1 MANPECM
8 LAELDIFEPPLVQTS
23 VLNSDWIN
31 FLPVHAV
38 TKGSP
43 ITFLVPSQGS
53 AYIDLTKTLLYVRMK
68 VKNAT
73 TGAALGKDAKVS
85 LVNYPLAALFSN
97 ISIDFNGVNV
107 ASSNNMAHY
116 RSYFETLINYN
127 SSAKDSHLTSALF
140 IQDTPGRFNDLT
152 SEPNKQRAA
161 FIQES
166 KELELF
172 GKMHSDILNINKY
185 MLNGIDIKITLTRN
199 SDALVTLS
207 EDTLKAE
214 VEILES
220 ILYIRKIDVSPS
232 ILVAHA
238 KILEGAVAKYPYK
251 RVEMVNYT
259 LSSGIF
265 SKSIDNLC
273 HNRIPDR
280 IIFGLTTNSSFS
292 GNVTESP
299 FNFEHFDCNN
309 VALSVNGG
317 LIGGSPFKPNY
328 AESKHI
334 RPFLFSFFGN
344 SLYLSDDG
352 WCVGR
357 QDYPSGFC
365 LYSYDTSVDMGASES
380 YMGVQRQGSLRLDLG
395 FAKALTS
402 VVNLIV
408 LFEVSDVLEIDR
420 NRNVLIQYKN

>member
-8 LAELDIFEPPLVQTS
+8 LTELDIFEPPIVQTS
-23 VLNSDWIN
+23 VLSSDWIN
-31 FLPVHAV
+31 FLPVHAI

-53 AYIDLTKTLLYVRMK
+53 AYFDLTKTLLYVRLK
-68 VKNAT
+68 VIDGA
-73 TGAALGKDAKVS
+73 TGAALVKDAKVS

-97 ISIDFNGVNV
+97 ISIDINGVNV
-107 ASSNNMAHY
+107 ATSNNMAHY

-127 SSAKDSHLTSALF
+127 ASAKDSHLTSALF
-140 IQDTPGRFNDLT
+140 IQDTPGKFNDLA
-152 SEPNKQRAA
+152 SEPNKQRGN
-161 FIQES
+161 FIKES
-166 KELELF
+166 SELELF

-185 MLNGIDIKITLTRN
+185 MLNGIDMKITLTRN
-199 SDALVTLS
+199 PDELVTLS
-207 EDTLKAE
+207 DSTMYAE

-220 ILYIRKIDVSPS
+220 ILYIRKIDVSPA

-238 KILEGAVAKYPYK
+238 KILESSVAKYPYK

-259 LSSGIF
+259 LASGIF

-309 VALSVNGG
+309 VALSVNGS
-317 LIGGSPFKPNY
+317 LVGGSPFKPNF
-328 AESKHI
+328 SKGKHV

-357 QDYPSGFC
+357 EDYPSGFC

-395 FAKALTS
+395 FSKALPC

-420 NRNVLIQYKN
+420 SRNVLIQYKK

>member
-1 MANPECM
+1 MANAECM
-8 LAELDIFEPPLVQTS
+8 LAELDIFEPPLIQTS
-23 VLNSDWIN
+23 VLGSDWLN

-43 ITFLVPSQGS
+43 ITFLVPNQGS
-53 AYIDLTKTLLYVRMK
+53 AYIDLSKTLLYVRLR
-68 VKNAT
+68 VKNTA
-73 TGAALGKDAKVS
+73 TGAVLAKDDKVS

-97 ISIDFNGVNV
+97 ISIDLNGTNV
-107 ASSNNMAHY
+107 ATSNNMAHY

-127 SSAKDSHLTSALF
+127 ASAKDTHLTSALF
-140 IQDTPGRFNDLT
+140 IQDTPGKFNDLT

-161 FIQES
+161 FIKEG

-172 GKMHSDILNINKY
+172 GKLHSDILNINKY
-185 MLNGIDIKITLTRN
+185 MLNGMDIKITLTRN
-199 SDALVTLS
+199 SDALVILS
-207 EDTLKAE
+207 EESMKAE
-214 VEILES
+214 IEILEA
-220 ILYIRKIDVSPS
+220 ILYIRKIEVSPS

-238 KILEGAVAKYPYK
+238 KILEGSVAKYPYK

-259 LSSGIF
+259 LSANIF

-273 HNRIPDR
+273 HNRIPER

-299 FNFEHFDCNN
+299 FNFEHFNCNH
-309 VALSVNGG
+309 VALSINGA
-317 LIGGSPFKPNY
+317 LVGGAPFKPDY
-328 AESKHI
+328 AENKSV

-344 SLYLSDDG
+344 SLYLGDDG

-357 QDYPSGFC
+357 KDYPSGFC

-395 FAKALTS
+395 FAKALPS

-408 LFEVSDVLEIDR
+408 LFEVADVLEIDR
-420 NRNVLIQYKN
+420 NRNVLIQYKK

>member
-1 MANPECM
+1 
-8 LAELDIFEPPLVQTS
+8 
-23 VLNSDWIN
+23 
-31 FLPVHAV
+31 
-38 TKGSP
+38 
-43 ITFLVPSQGS
+43 
-53 AYIDLTKTLLYVRMK
+53 
-68 VKNAT
+68 
-73 TGAALGKDAKVS
+73 
-85 LVNYPLAALFSN
+85 
-97 ISIDFNGVNV
+97 
-107 ASSNNMAHY
+107 MAHY

-127 SSAKDSHLTSALF
+127 ASAKDSHLTSALF
-140 IQDTPGRFNDLT
+140 IQDTPEKFNNLT
-152 SEPNKQRAA
+152 SEPSKQRGN
-161 FIQES
+161 FIKES
-166 KELELF
+166 RELELF

-185 MLNGIDIKITLTRN
+185 LLNGIDIKITLTRYP
-199 SDALVTLS
+199 DALVTLS
-207 EDTLKAE
+207 EDTFKAA

-259 LSSGIF
+259 LASGIF

-280 IIFGLTTNSSFS
+280 IIFGLTTNSSFAGS
-292 GNVTESP
+292 VTESP

-309 VALSVNGG
+309 VALSVNGC
-317 LIGGSPFKPNY
+317 LVGGSPFKPNY
-328 AESKHI
+328 AKGKHI

-357 QDYPSGFC
+357 KDYPVGFC

-380 YMGVQRQGSLRLDLG
+380 IHGYSAARFSALG
-395 FAKALTS
+395 FK
-402 VVNLIV
+402 
-408 LFEVSDVLEIDR
+408 FC
-420 NRNVLIQYKN
+420 KGPC